1 MLDTNTLIYFIKN
14 KPPAVAAR
22 INALASD
29 DVLCMSFV
37 TYAELL
43 KGAERS
49 TRKAEVLRKLAGL
62 VLQVAVHYPAGP
74 AVCRHYAEQATRL
87 KLAGT
92 PIGGN
97 DLWIASH
104 ALADGATLVTN
115 DTAEFA
121 RITGLVIENWA
132 APAGV

>member
-14 KPPAVAAR
+14 KPPSVAER
-22 INALASD
+22 INALDVD

-49 TRKAEVLRKLAGL
+49 ARKAEVLRRL
-62 VLQVAVHYPAGP
+62 VELTRQVPVMYPSGP
-74 AVCRHYAEQATRL
+74 ALCEHYAVQAS
-87 KLAGT
+87 KLRAAGT

-97 DLWIASH
+97 DLWIACH
-104 ALADGATLVTN
+104 ALAEAATLVTN
-115 DTAEFA
+115 DTSEFA
-121 RITGLVIENWA
+121 RIEGLVIENWVQA
-132 APAGV
+132 